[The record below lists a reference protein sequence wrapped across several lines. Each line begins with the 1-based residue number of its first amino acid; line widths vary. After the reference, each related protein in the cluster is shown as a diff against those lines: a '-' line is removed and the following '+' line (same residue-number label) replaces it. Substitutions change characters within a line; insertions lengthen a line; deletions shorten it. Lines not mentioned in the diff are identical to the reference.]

1 MKITPSLIT
10 AAITLAA
17 STPLFA
23 ASASSSSVTST
34 DSSGSSQDKPVPVLQ
49 KVEVTDKAE
58 PLTQKESAVSVISK
72 EDLQKNMARSVA
84 DVFRYEPGVSVS
96 RDSRFGIGSINIR
109 GLDGD
114 RVKITVDGVEQAE
127 AYAPTSTYLR
137 ATRTTIDPESLE
149 SVEIVKGGDTVAGS
163 GALAGS
169 VKFRTKEPSS
179 LLAAEGDDTYI
190 AVKGG
195 YRSDSDEFSKTAT
208 IANRTGDLET
218 LLVYTRRDGHDT
230 NNYGDGS
237 DVTGTSRGLND
248 PGDTDSDNIL
258 AKAQYQLNDENRIGF
273 VAERYVADS
282 QFDLL
287 STGAG
292 YHSDDESKRTHFGIS
307 HENTHANALYD
318 SMKWQLDYQNTKTT
332 NVTKVDSSG
341 RVVDRYFEDDS
352 YQFRTSLQKQIQNH
366 ALSYGLNYEY
376 NDLDNL
382 NKDTSSGTTRFS
394 PQATGNTFGAYLKD
408 SWAVNDRLTLLPV
421 VRYDHYRYS
430 TKSDQ
435 YIDSWGGAN
444 GNAFTAE
451 LGAEFRLSE
460 VYTLFGKYGTGF
472 RAPALDEMYYYYNAG
487 RGYAI
492 LPNPDLK
499 PEHSIFTEGGIRAD
513 GRYGSAELTAYYNR
527 YRNFI
532 ENQYL
537 LGTSSTYPLGEYSSV
552 NLDRVVIKGLE
563 LKGSLN
569 LDELSARI
577 PEGLSLKGAVAYAD
591 GRNVG
596 DDEPLNSVAPLSAV
610 VGLNYDSPSQKWG
623 GAVNVS
629 WADGKKKDDL
639 TSSTQ
644 YLAVP
649 NYTVVDLTT
658 YYKPT
663 DKITI
668 NAGVFN
674 LLDEKYWIWNNVR
687 TQASSSSANLDRF
700 TEAGRNVGVDVTY
713 EF

>member
-58 PLTQKESAVSVISK
+58 PQTQKESAVSVISK

-273 VAERYVADS
+273 VAEHYVADS
-282 QFDLL
+282 
-287 STGAG
+287 S
-292 YHSDDESKRTHFGIS
+292 E
-307 HENTHANALYD
+307 
-318 SMKWQLDYQNTKTT
+318 
-332 NVTKVDSSG
+332 
-341 RVVDRYFEDDS
+341 
-352 YQFRTSLQKQIQNH
+352 
-366 ALSYGLNYEY
+366 
-376 NDLDNL
+376 
-382 NKDTSSGTTRFS
+382 FS
-394 PQATGNTFGAYLKD
+394 R
-408 SWAVNDRLTLLPV
+408 S
-421 VRYDHYRYS
+421 
-430 TKSDQ
+430 
-435 YIDSWGGAN
+435 
-444 GNAFTAE
+444 
-451 LGAEFRLSE
+451 
-460 VYTLFGKYGTGF
+460 
-472 RAPALDEMYYYYNAG
+472 
-487 RGYAI
+487 
-492 LPNPDLK
+492 
-499 PEHSIFTEGGIRAD
+499 
-513 GRYGSAELTAYYNR
+513 
-527 YRNFI
+527 
-532 ENQYL
+532 
-537 LGTSSTYPLGEYSSV
+537 
-552 NLDRVVIKGLE
+552 
-563 LKGSLN
+563 
-569 LDELSARI
+569 
-577 PEGLSLKGAVAYAD
+577 
-591 GRNVG
+591 
-596 DDEPLNSVAPLSAV
+596 
-610 VGLNYDSPSQKWG
+610 
-623 GAVNVS
+623 
-629 WADGKKKDDL
+629 
-639 TSSTQ
+639 
-644 YLAVP
+644 
-649 NYTVVDLTT
+649 
-658 YYKPT
+658 
-663 DKITI
+663 
-668 NAGVFN
+668 
-674 LLDEKYWIWNNVR
+674 
-687 TQASSSSANLDRF
+687 
-700 TEAGRNVGVDVTY
+700 
-713 EF
+713 